1 MAMRMLTPWKNPRS
15 ENLWF
20 RRRVPANLV
29 VFMGRREI
37 KFSLGTSDSELAK
50 LRCQEENV
58 KLERMWH
65 ELLNGRTYTVLSQ
78 RQISALAGELYRET
92 VAAHRE
98 NPGRPFE
105 WEAELERL
113 EKRRKRRITLVPLNY
128 HLRTAFGEEVNA
140 FLEKRGIRL

>member
-1 MAMRMLTPWKNPRS
+1 MH
-15 ENLWF
+15 
-20 RRRVPANLV
+20 
-29 VFMGRREI
+29 
-37 KFSLGTSDSELAK
+37 SELAK

-140 FLEKRGIRL
+140 FLEKREFDFSEPTPFRCSEPSRLSDGPNRCAGMFAVARRADIELRDV